1 MSGLGVGGEVLIL
14 VEIGRVMLEEDRIGI
29 IFILVRIRVFLLVFN
44 LFINWLFNK
53 NYFEIFMKYIV
64 FLVIFYRV

>member
-1 MSGLGVGGEVLIL
+1 MDMRVDIMFVLFFFDVIL
-14 VEIGRVMLEEDRIGI
+14 
-29 IFILVRIRVFLLVFN
+29 FILVRIRVFLLVFN

>member
-29 IFILVRIRVFLLVFN
+29 IFIFVF
-44 LFINWLFNK
+44 
-53 NYFEIFMKYIV
+53 M
-64 FLVIFYRV
+64 R

>member
-1 MSGLGVGGEVLIL
+1 MDMRVDIMFVLFFFDVIL
-14 VEIGRVMLEEDRIGI
+14 
-29 IFILVRIRVFLLVFN
+29 FILVRIRVFLLVFN
-44 LFINWLFNK
+44 LFINWLFNR